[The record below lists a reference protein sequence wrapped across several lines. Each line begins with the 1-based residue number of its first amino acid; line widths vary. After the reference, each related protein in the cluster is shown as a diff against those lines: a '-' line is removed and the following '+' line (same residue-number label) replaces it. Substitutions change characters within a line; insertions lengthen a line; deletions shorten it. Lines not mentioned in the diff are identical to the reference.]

1 MSKPKDQLRTKLL
14 IIRISEQ
21 EFDKLQLIRKENKIS
36 IAKIFRDT
44 IPFLE
49 TYYKAIKDTAI

>member
-1 MSKPKDQLRTKLL
+1 MSKPKDQLRKKLL
-14 IIRISEQ
+14 NIRVSEQ
-21 EFDKLQLIRKENKIS
+21 EFNKLQLIRKKNNIS

-49 TYYKAIKDTAI
+49 AYYKTKKDTAI

>member
-14 IIRISEQ
+14 IIRVSEQ
-21 EFDKLQLIRKENKIS
+21 EFNKLQLIRTENKVS
-36 IAKIFRDT
+36 IARVFRDT

-49 TYYKAIKDTAI
+49 SYYKTKNETNK